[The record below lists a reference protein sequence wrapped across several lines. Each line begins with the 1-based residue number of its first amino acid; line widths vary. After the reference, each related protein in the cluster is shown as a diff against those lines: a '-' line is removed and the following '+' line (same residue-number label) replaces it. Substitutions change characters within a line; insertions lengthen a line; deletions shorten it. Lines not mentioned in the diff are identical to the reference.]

1 MRPCTEDFI
10 TFYFSL
16 RHLQKEIVPYMFNH
30 FFYRNT
36 KGLIF
41 LVLNCEQKKRLQK
54 NKGGNKQERIK
65 TDMIHR
71 NNL

>member
-1 MRPCTEDFI
+1 MHRRFYNFLFFI
-10 TFYFSL
+10 ETSAKRNCAVYVQS
-16 RHLQKEIVPYMFNH
+16 

-41 LVLNCEQKKRLQK
+41 LVLVCEQKKRLQK

-71 NNL
+71 SNL

>member
-1 MRPCTEDFI
+1 
-10 TFYFSL
+10 
-16 RHLQKEIVPYMFNH
+16 MFNH

-41 LVLNCEQKKRLQK
+41 LVLVCEQKKLLQK
-54 NKGGNKQERIK
+54 NEGGNKQERIK

-71 NNL
+71 SNL